1 MSYFLDIIVPQF
13 KENEN
18 YLRGLLNSL
27 EKQDTDFNDFRV
39 LIIGDIDGYKIS
51 NSFLKGFRKL
61 NIEYIIPKNHNTQG
75 MAEQYGIDISDAK
88 YITFIDSDDEFIEN
102 RLKYAINALKKND
115 FDFLLSHFIE
125 EVLIDD
131 KYVYTLHDKD
141 LYIFMHGLF
150 LKREYLINNNIRFNE
165 GLRYCEDSYFTKI
178 LFMTSS
184 NHPILNIPIYLWK
197 YNKNSTMRSNDLIN
211 KLYDDNF
218 KCINDAY
225 EFIIKRN
232 NNIENKYYLLSGFFE
247 LYIKLES
254 QYFNKDLKKIK
265 EKELYSMYLK
275 YKDIFIE
282 LKDKIEEIYNSE
294 LELTKKAFNDINVN
308 LEFNDFIKEM
318 SKNG

>member
-1 MSYFLDIIVPQF
+1 MQYFLDIIVPQF
-13 KENEN
+13 KEDES
-18 YLRGLLNSL
+18 YLKNLLNSL
-27 EKQDTDFNDFRV
+27 EKQDVDYSDFRV
-39 LIIGDIDGYKIS
+39 LIIGDIDGYKLS
-51 NSFLKGFRKL
+51 KSFLNGYRKL

-75 MAEQYGIDISDAK
+75 MAEQYGIDISKSKYVTFLDA
-88 YITFIDSDDEFIEN
+88 DDEFIEN
-102 RLKYAINALKKND
+102 RLKYAINTLKKHD
-115 FDFLLSHFIE
+115 FDILLSHFIE
-125 EVLIDD
+125 EVLIDN
-131 KYVYTLHDKD
+131 KYVYTEHKND

-165 GLRYCEDSYFTKI
+165 RLRYCEDSYFTKI

-282 LKDKIEEIYNSE
+282 LKDKIDEIYNSE

-308 LEFNDFIKEM
+308 LEFNDFLKEM
-318 SKNG
+318 SKNE

>member
-1 MSYFLDIIVPQF
+1 MQYFLDIIVPQF
-13 KENEN
+13 KEDES
-18 YLRGLLNSL
+18 YLKNLLNSL
-27 EKQDTDFNDFRV
+27 EKQDVDYSDFRV
-39 LIIGDIDGYKIS
+39 LIIGDIDGYKLS
-51 NSFLKGFRKL
+51 KSFLNGYRKL

-75 MAEQYGIDISDAK
+75 MAEQYGIDISKSKYVTFLDA
-88 YITFIDSDDEFIEN
+88 DDEFIEN
-102 RLKYAINALKKND
+102 RLKYAINTLKKHD
-115 FDFLLSHFIE
+115 FDMLLSHFIE
-125 EVLIDD
+125 EVLIDN
-131 KYVYTLHDKD
+131 KYMYTEHKND

-165 GLRYCEDSYFTKI
+165 RLRYCEDSYFTKI

-225 EFIIKRN
+225 ENIIKKN

-247 LYIKLES
+247 LFIKLES
-254 QYFNKDLKKIK
+254 QYFDKNKKNDK
-265 EKELYSMYLK
+265 EKELYDMYLK

-282 LKDKIEEIYNSE
+282 LSDKLDEIYDSQ
-294 LELTKKAFNDINVN
+294 LELTKTAFNDIKVELNYK
-308 LEFNDFIKEM
+308 DFIGRDI
-318 SKNG
+318 NG

>member
-13 KENEN
+13 KEDES
-18 YLRGLLNSL
+18 YLKGLLNSL
-27 EKQDTDFNDFRV
+27 EKQDSDFNEFRV
-39 LIIGDIDGYKIS
+39 LIIGDIDGYKLS
-51 NSFLKGFRKL
+51 KSFLNGFRKL
-61 NIEYIIPKNHNTQG
+61 NIEYIIPKIHNTQG
-75 MAEQYGIDISDAK
+75 MAEQYGIDISDSK

-115 FDFLLSHFIE
+115 FDFLLSYFIE

-150 LKREYLINNNIRFNE
+150 LKREYLIKNNIRFNE
-165 GLRYCEDSYFTKI
+165 GLKYCEDSYFTKI

-184 NHPILNIPIYLWK
+184 NHPILNIPIYLWR

-211 KLYDDNF
+211 KLYDDNY

-225 EFIIKRN
+225 EFISKRN

-275 YKDIFIE
+275 YKKIFIE
-282 LKDKIEEIYNSE
+282 LEDKIDEIYNSE

-308 LEFNDFIKEM
+308 LEFNDFLKEM

>member
-150 LKREYLINNNIRFNE
+150 LKREYLIKNNIRFNE
-165 GLRYCEDSYFTKI
+165 GLKYCEDSYFTKI

-211 KLYDDNF
+211 KLYDDNY

-282 LKDKIEEIYNSE
+282 LKDKIDEIYNSE

-308 LEFNDFIKEM
+308 LEFNDFLKEM
-318 SKNG
+318 SKNE